1 MSFRGYK
8 YTFRLN
14 ASHSL
19 NKNAGIS
26 DAHFHTFEIIIY
38 INKQIDDFVSYVT
51 VENKVYE
58 YLNQFSGKF
67 LNQTPPFDKIEP
79 IVENIGRVFY
89 EKIEQQLVD
98 SHFALWK
105 LEISETPS
113 RIYSISEALDENNIR
128 NSLRGQKLHKMLQNV
143 EENSPKNAPP
153 KQEIKQNNHFIND
166 NNKSKKI
173 IDIEEIVLQ
182 NNQIQEKK
190 KLPLQK
196 IFFAFTFIILGATAL
211 MAYLKNSGCYPLGYD
226 IYGQLFKSNMLYES
240 IKSGNFYPLF
250 DSLWY
255 NGTEPFKYIAPLP
268 YYVVASLQFLANGNL
283 INSYFLLIGVSF
295 AVGAFGWL
303 LFGIKHNRILLG
315 TFLGFVWFFLP
326 NNASAVFMEGSFS
339 IIVLNCILPYLIYFI
354 WNFVSY
360 KKIKSTCFKSS
371 THRCSDGKKRK

>member
-196 IFFAFTFIILGATAL
+196 IFFAFI
-211 MAYLKNSGCYPLGYD
+211 
-226 IYGQLFKSNMLYES
+226 
-240 IKSGNFYPLF
+240 
-250 DSLWY
+250 
-255 NGTEPFKYIAPLP
+255 
-268 YYVVASLQFLANGNL
+268 
-283 INSYFLLIGVSF
+283 
-295 AVGAFGWL
+295 
-303 LFGIKHNRILLG
+303 
-315 TFLGFVWFFLP
+315 
-326 NNASAVFMEGSFS
+326 
-339 IIVLNCILPYLIYFI
+339 
-354 WNFVSY
+354 
-360 KKIKSTCFKSS
+360 
-371 THRCSDGKKRK
+371 